1 MPLVFLPDNT
11 TPAPASSLTLDYSYA
26 ILWIVTTFHFK
37 LIPSVTL
44 DLFHH
49 WRKHMIHR
57 TAKEAL
63 LRLASQ
69 FPVIGI
75 TGPRQSGKS
84 TLAKATFPDK
94 RYITFDDKTI
104 RELAASNPSDF
115 IAAFPAGAVIDE
127 AQKVPEIFDALK
139 MHIDSTGFMPGKF
152 ILTGS
157 SQFRLKQNMTDSMAC
172 RAAFLILLPFSVKEL
187 NDEEILPDNP
197 YDIIFGGQYPPLYD
211 PEKHFIS
218 EDWYESYIDTYL
230 DLDVR
235 DQINAENLS
244 TFRKFIQICAI
255 HSGQLL
261 SMDSIAR
268 DVGISAPTVKKWLS
282 ILEASFIIHFLEP
295 DTNNLGRSIVKTPK
309 LYFIDS
315 GLLCHLLRLDAKE
328 ELLLSRYKGAVVETF
343 AVAELL
349 KHRMNLGKKP
359 NLTFFRDS
367 KGFEVDTIADWK
379 HTFAIEIKSANAP
392 EAKLSAN
399 TRKYLALRG
408 DADARNAV
416 FYLGDISMNI
426 NGTSYVSWKDWG
438 TFLS

>member
-1 MPLVFLPDNT
+1 MVYFGLPPCLD
-11 TPAPASSLTLDYSYA
+11 LDYNPCL
-26 ILWIVTTFHFK
+26 LWI
-37 LIPSVTL
+37 IPGGAL
-44 DLFHH
+44 
-49 WRKHMIHR
+49 MIQR

-69 FPVIGI
+69 FPVVGV

-84 TLAKATFPDK
+84 TLTKAAFPGK
-94 RYITFDDKTI
+94 RYVTFDDRTM
-104 RELAASNPSDF
+104 RELAISNPSDF
-115 IAAFPAGAVIDE
+115 LAAFPDGAIIDE

-139 MHIDSTGFMPGKF
+139 MHVDNSDFTPGKY

-157 SQFRLKQNMTDSMAC
+157 SQFRLKQNMTDSMAG
-172 RAAFLILLPFSVKEL
+172 RVTFLKLMPFSVNEL
-187 NDEEILPDNP
+187 KNEGVLSDNP
-197 YDIIFGGQYPPLYD
+197 YDIIFGGQYPPLHD
-211 PEKHFIS
+211 PEKHFIP

-235 DQINAENLS
+235 DQINADNLS
-244 TFRKFIQICAI
+244 TFKKFIQICAI

-268 DVGISAPTVKKWLS
+268 DVGVSAPTIKKWLS
-282 ILEASFIIHFLEP
+282 ILENSYIIHFLEP
-295 DTNNLGRSIVKTPK
+295 DTNNLGKSIVKTPK
-309 LYFIDS
+309 LYFVDS
-315 GLLCHLLRLDAKE
+315 GLLCHLLRLDSKE
-328 ELLLSRYKGAVVETF
+328 ELLLSCHKGAVVETF

-379 HTFAIEIKSANAP
+379 HTFAIEIKSSNAP

-399 TRKYLALRG
+399 TRKYLELRG
-408 DADARNAV
+408 DDNARNAV
-416 FYLGDISMNI
+416 FYLGDISMTI

-438 TFLS
+438 NFLS

>member
-1 MPLVFLPDNT
+1 
-11 TPAPASSLTLDYSYA
+11 
-26 ILWIVTTFHFK
+26 
-37 LIPSVTL
+37 
-44 DLFHH
+44 
-49 WRKHMIHR
+49 MINR

-69 FPVIGI
+69 FPVIGV

-84 TLAKATFPDK
+84 TLTKAVFPDK
-94 RYITFDDKTI
+94 RYITFDDRTM
-104 RELAASNPSDF
+104 RELALSNPSDF
-115 IAAFPAGAVIDE
+115 IAAFPDGAIIDE

-139 MHIDSTGFMPGKF
+139 MHIDSSEFKPGKF

-157 SQFRLKQNMTDSMAC
+157 SQFRLKQNMTDSMAG
-172 RAAFLILLPFSVKEL
+172 RVAFLKLLPFSVKEL
-187 NDEEILPDNP
+187 KDADTLPSNP
-197 YDIIFGGQYPPLYD
+197 YDIIFDGQYPPLHD
-211 PEKHFIS
+211 PEKHFIP

-244 TFRKFIQICAI
+244 TFKKFIQVCAV

-268 DVGISAPTVKKWLS
+268 DTGVSAPTIKKWLS
-282 ILEASFIIHFLEP
+282 ILETSFIIHFLEP
-295 DTNNLGRSIVKTPK
+295 DTNNLGKSIVKTPK

-315 GLLCHLLRLDAKE
+315 GLLCHLLRLDSKE
-328 ELLLSRYKGAVVETF
+328 ELLLSRHKGAVVETF

-349 KHRMNLGKKP
+349 KQRMNLGKKP

-379 HTFAIEIKSANAP
+379 HTFAIEIKSSNAP

-399 TRKYLALRG
+399 TKKYLDLRK
-408 DADARNAV
+408 DENARNAV
-416 FYLGDISMNI
+416 FYLGDISMTI
-426 NGTSYVSWKDWG
+426 NGTAYISWRNWG
-438 TFLS
+438 EYLS